1 MKDSYSQFG
10 EDKIVAKLFADKN
23 FGEGNMLEIGAWD
36 PECFSNSRLLI
47 EKGWNAV
54 LVEPSPIPLSRLV
67 QSYGAEEYPS
77 PNDARHVTVIQ
88 AAVTIEDLPVH
99 RFRLSDDSISSD
111 RAENLHK
118 WSGVAKY
125 LGWCWCATI
134 TLQDI
139 WNQFGG
145 FDFVSIDTE
154 GNSVDIAMK
163 YLERTQP
170 LVMMVEHDDR
180 VVELQA
186 FAQKWG
192 YKTVHTNG
200 TNVILSKI

>member
-23 FGEGNMLEIGAWD
+23 FGEGNLLEIGAWD

-47 EKGWNAV
+47 EQGWKAV

-67 QSYGAEEYPS
+67 THYGGEES
-77 PNDARHVTVIQ
+77 KVTVIQ

-99 RFRLSDDSISSD
+99 RFKLSDDSVSSD

-118 WSGVAKY
+118 WSSVAKY

-134 TLQDI
+134 TLEDI

-163 YLERTQP
+163 YLARTQP